1 MKKCSEKYSNN
12 LKVIN
17 YQSNLVKLANTILA
31 DRKYNHDTDSDKLS
45 NTSTSDLPNEEFI
58 KLSILENK

>member
-1 MKKCSEKYSNN
+1 LKKCSEKYSNN

-31 DRKYNHDTDSDKLS
+31 DRNNHDTDSDKLS
-45 NTSTSDLPNEEFI
+45 NTSTSDIPNEEFI